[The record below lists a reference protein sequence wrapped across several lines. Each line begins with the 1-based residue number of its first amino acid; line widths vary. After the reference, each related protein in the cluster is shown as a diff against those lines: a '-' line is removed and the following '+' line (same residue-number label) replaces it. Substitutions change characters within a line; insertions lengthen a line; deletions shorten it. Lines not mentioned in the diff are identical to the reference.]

1 MFVTVGYGVPVY
13 CERPYPPSAKAR
25 KVKELDGVM
34 LGGLVMGPTEKDIV
48 SELVALPPVMVV
60 SVARRVLLES
70 SVQAIASSLE
80 TALQVV
86 MVDDRVTSEGN
97 AMVM

>member
-1 MFVTVGYGVPVY
+1 MGF
-13 CERPYPPSAKAR
+13 
-25 KVKELDGVM
+25 
-34 LGGLVMGPTEKDIV
+34 VMGPTEQDIV
-48 SELVALPPVMVV
+48 SALVALPPVMVV

-70 SVQAIASSLE
+70 SVHAIASSLE